1 MYACMEPGSPG
12 SMSLENMIRNTLL
25 GNEGSTPR
33 AKGMQAVSVSK
44 ICEGHSQILLTDTAC
59 TPFALGV
66 LPSLP
71 CEQNQPKLAERELEQ
86 RNKTRADLRGKLFRR
101 TLLEGAKNVLAQGT
115 CLPRDPAFTN
125 KDFERETGQEVKG
138 LAPSNTYY

>member
-1 MYACMEPGSPG
+1 
-12 SMSLENMIRNTLL
+12 
-25 GNEGSTPR
+25 
-33 AKGMQAVSVSK
+33 
-44 ICEGHSQILLTDTAC
+44 
-59 TPFALGV
+59 
-66 LPSLP
+66 LP